1 MRANKFKKVKCS
13 IGCALCPPFEKSSV
27 YTMKPPFFIIALV
40 IVVGICAAG
49 QNAHDVTYVTSN
61 YGCKLV
67 SVLPNTTCLPGVA
80 FNSLSKKKYNYS
92 SIKGISGTCIN

>member
-1 MRANKFKKVKCS
+1 
-13 IGCALCPPFEKSSV
+13 
-27 YTMKPPFFIIALV
+27 MKPPFFVIALV

-67 SVLPNTTCLPGVA
+67 SVLPKTTCLPGV
-80 FNSLSKKKYNYS
+80 LSTLYLKK
-92 SIKGISGTCIN
+92 ITAVLREFLVHA